1 MIYGERLRVFLHAM
15 DRPDAFFDDLRM
27 KEEAKGIPIIRK
39 EMESFLQVLFEMKKP
54 EQILEVG
61 TATGYS
67 ALRMASFAPEY
78 GRITTIEKDALRA
91 EKARGAFERS
101 AWGGR
106 IRMIESDAQDALKDL
121 EEDSFDFVFMDAAKA
136 QYLAFLP
143 QVLRVLRSGGTLV
156 SDNVLLD
163 GVILEPHTA
172 LAHRDRTIHQK
183 MRAYLRALRSNDALV
198 TSIVPIGDGAA
209 VTVKIS

>member
-1 MIYGERLRVFLHAM
+1 
-15 DRPDAFFDDLRM
+15 
-27 KEEAKGIPIIRK
+27 
-39 EMESFLQVLFEMKKP
+39 
-54 EQILEVG
+54 
-61 TATGYS
+61 
-67 ALRMASFAPEY
+67 MASFAPEY

-106 IRMIESDAQDALKDL
+106 IRLIESDAQDALKDL

>member
-27 KEEAKGIPIIRK
+27 KEEAEGIPIIRK

-106 IRMIESDAQDALKDL
+106 IRLIESDAQDALKDL

>member
-27 KEEAKGIPIIRK
+27 KEEAEGIPIIRK

-143 QVLRVLRSGGTLV
+143 QVLRVLRAGGTLV

>member
-27 KEEAKGIPIIRK
+27 KEEAEGIPIIRK

-106 IRMIESDAQDALKDL
+106 IRLIESDAQDALKDL

-143 QVLRVLRSGGTLV
+143 QVLRVLRAGGTLV

>member
-1 MIYGERLRVFLHAM
+1 MIYGKRLRVFLHAM

-27 KEEAKGIPIIRK
+27 KEEAEGIPIIRK

-106 IRMIESDAQDALKDL
+106 IRLIESDAQDALKDL